1 MKKFQFGDSPADQ
14 IAKSI
19 AAQMMNRR
27 RLLQVSG
34 IAATTAAISACGVGG
49 SSNNTDEPTEVEDL
63 SDTEKVVDWSN
74 WVAYIDVDEDA
85 GTNPTLDE
93 FAAQTGITVNYIE
106 DYNDNNEFFA
116 KVRPLLENG
125 QSIDRD
131 LVTPTDWMAGQWIS
145 LGYAQAINFDNVP
158 NKANLYPDL
167 LDVSFDPGRI
177 YTMPWQG
184 GYGGLG
190 WNKTKVKEL
199 TGSDQLVSLDD
210 FFAPALAGKISVL
223 SEMRETVGCIMS
235 HQGANPSD
243 FTSDQFYAALDYLEE
258 QIASGQIRQV
268 TGNDYL
274 AALESGDIIA
284 AIGWSGDVA
293 QLGSDFQFAIPA
305 GGGILWTDNLII
317 PVGARHKKNAETLI
331 NYYYEPEIAAR
342 VAAYVQYIT
351 PVNGAREEVAKIDP
365 SLVDNPLIFPSD
377 EDLANVKPFML
388 LDADTEKEYQDA
400 FQAVIGN

>member
-14 IAKSI
+14 IAKFI

-167 LDVSFDPGRI
+167 LNVSFDPGRI
-177 YTMPWQG
+177 YSMSWQG

>member
-1 MKKFQFGDSPADQ
+1 M
-14 IAKSI
+14 
-19 AAQMMNRR
+19 
-27 RLLQVSG
+27 
-34 IAATTAAISACGVGG
+34 
-49 SSNNTDEPTEVEDL
+49 
-63 SDTEKVVDWSN
+63 
-74 WVAYIDVDEDA
+74 
-85 GTNPTLDE
+85 
-93 FAAQTGITVNYIE
+93 
-106 DYNDNNEFFA
+106 
-116 KVRPLLENG
+116 
-125 QSIDRD
+125 
-131 LVTPTDWMAGQWIS
+131 
-145 LGYAQAINFDNVP
+145 P

-167 LDVSFDPGRI
+167 LDVSFDPGRV
-177 YTMPWQG
+177 YTLPWQG

-190 WNKTKVKEL
+190 WNKAKVKEL

-210 FFAPALAGKISVL
+210 LFAPELKGRISVL
-223 SEMRETVGCIMS
+223 SEMRETIGCIMS

-243 FTSDQFYAALDYLEE
+243 FTSDEFYNAIDYLEA
-258 QIASGQIRQV
+258 QISSGQIRQV

-293 QLGSDFQFAIPA
+293 QLGEDFQFVIPA
-305 GGGILWTDNLII
+305 GGGILWTDNLVI

-351 PVNGAREEVAKIDP
+351 PVNGAREEVEKIDP

-377 EDLANVKPFML
+377 EDLANVRPFML

-400 FQAVIGN
+400 FQSVIGN

>member
-351 PVNGAREEVAKIDP
+351 PVNGAREEVVKIDP

>member
-1 MKKFQFGDSPADQ
+1 MAKFQFGDSPADR
-14 IAKSI
+14 IARSI
-19 AAQMMNRR
+19 ASQMMNRR

-34 IAATTAAISACGVGG
+34 LAATTAAISACGVGG
-49 SSNNTDEPTEVEDL
+49 STNSDEVTEVEDL

-74 WVAYIDVDEDA
+74 WVAYIDVDEEA

-93 FAAQTGITVNYIE
+93 IEAATGISVNYIE

-116 KVRPLLENG
+116 KVRPLLQNG
-125 QSIDRD
+125 QPIDRD

-145 LGYAQAINFDNVP
+145 LGFAQAINFDNIP

-167 LDVSFDPGRI
+167 LDVSFDPGRV

-190 WNKTKVKEL
+190 WNKAKVLEL
-199 TGSDQLVSLDD
+199 TGSDQLESLDD
-210 FFAPALAGKISVL
+210 LFNPALAGKISVL
-223 SEMRETVGCIMS
+223 SEMRETIGCIMS

-243 FTSDQFYAALDYLEE
+243 FTSDQFYAAIDYLEA

-293 QLGSDFQFAIPA
+293 QLGEEFQFAIPA

-365 SLVDNPLIFPSD
+365 TLVDNPLIFPSD
-377 EDLANVKPFML
+377 EDLANVRPFML

-400 FQAVIGN
+400 FQSVIGN

>member
-210 FFAPALAGKISVL
+210 LFNPALKGKISVL

-317 PVGARHKKNAETLI
+317 PVGARHKRNAETLI